1 MRMSLFKVV
10 VLLLALFGLAFA
22 TAPFFAF
29 RALKAATAAE
39 DAQAVGE
46 LVDYPALRKSLTAQL
61 VDAGPQ
67 TGETPSI
74 WQDPIGA
81 LKNALKP
88 LAPAAPKVD
97 AYMTLDGLSA
107 LSRGYQPGHAPPAP
121 KPAKTIGGM
130 AHDIVTTPLA
140 RPSYWGPNRTRLTV
154 SRPGQT
160 AKKTTL
166 TFERKTLFGWKLVA
180 VQLPPDER

>member
-39 DAQAVGE
+39 DVQAVGE
-46 LVDYPALRKSLTAQL
+46 LVDYPALRKSLTSQL
-61 VDAGPQ
+61 VDTGPA
-67 TGETPSI
+67 TAETPSI
-74 WQDPIGA
+74 WQDPLGA

-88 LAPAAPKVD
+88 LAPPPPKVD

-107 LSRGYQPGHAPPAP
+107 LCRGYQPGHAPPAP
-121 KPAKTIGGM
+121 KPPTTMGGM
-130 AHDIVTTPLA
+130 AKAIVTAPLA
-140 RPSYWGPNRTRLTV
+140 KPSYWGPNRTRLTV
-154 SRPGQT
+154 TRPGNK

-166 TFERKTLFGWKLVA
+166 IFERKSLFGWKLVA

>member
-10 VLLLALFGLAFA
+10 VLLLALAGLAFA

-39 DAQAVGE
+39 DVQAVGE
-46 LVDYPALRKSLTAQL
+46 LVDYPALRKSLTDQL
-61 VDAGPQ
+61 TNDAPR
-67 TGETPSI
+67 TAETPNV

-88 LAPAAPKVD
+88 LAPPPPKVD

-107 LSRGYQPGHAPPAP
+107 LCRGYQPGHAPAP
-121 KPAKTIGGM
+121 PKTPTTMGGTAK
-130 AHDIVTTPLA
+130 AIVTGPMAKPT
-140 RPSYWGPNRTRLTV
+140 YWGPNRTRLTV
-154 SRPGQT
+154 SRPGQPS
-160 AKKTTL
+160 KKTTL
-166 TFERKTLFGWKLVA
+166 IFERKTLFGWKLVA